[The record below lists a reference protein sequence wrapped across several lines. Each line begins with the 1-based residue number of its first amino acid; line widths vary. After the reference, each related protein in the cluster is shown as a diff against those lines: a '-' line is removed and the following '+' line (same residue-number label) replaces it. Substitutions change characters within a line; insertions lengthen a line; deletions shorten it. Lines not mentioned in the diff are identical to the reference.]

1 MEGETDSPKET
12 GRPNVGCSPG
22 MMENL
27 ETLSLLAEILNVEKM
42 YRCQGV
48 VRK

>member
-1 MEGETDSPKET
+1 MQDETDSPKEA

-22 MMENL
+22 TVENL
-27 ETLSLLAEILNVEKM
+27 EPLSLLAEILNVEKM
-42 YRCQGV
+42 YKCQGV